1 VILDAWLWLGL
12 ALLFLGVLLWLFRIG
27 RERW

>member
-1 VILDAWLWLGL
+1 MILDAWLYLGL
-12 ALLFLGVLLWLFRIG
+12 ALLFLGILLWLFRVG

>member
-1 VILDAWLWLGL
+1 MILDAWTWLGL
-12 ALLFLGVLLWLFRIG
+12 AILFLGLILWLFRVG